1 MRAVAGLKRSTRNG
15 SVMTNHDKL
24 PRLRKQRH
32 RISENTIGGMGI
44 AVIVGLGLLAYA
56 TDNNGYTASRPES
69 ATRTAQQVPP
79 ISIAPINDPGAVQ

>member
-1 MRAVAGLKRSTRNG
+1 MS
-15 SVMTNHDKL
+15 NHYKL
-24 PRLRKQRH
+24 PNPRKQRN
-32 RISENTIGGMGI
+32 RISGNAIGGIGI

-56 TDNNGYTASRPES
+56 TDNNGYTASKPES